1 MESPSIPSTI
11 LQDEIKNLTALLA
24 AKDAHILHLERSF
37 AQHTEQLNAANAE
50 LLAQNEEL
58 QQTQEELLAQREF
71 IEQQKKDLEKANK
84 RMQANEQILAKA
96 YENIK
101 IKEAEIHTQK
111 VMLEESNAELL
122 TQNEELQQTQ
132 EELLAQ
138 REFIEQQKN
147 DLEKANKRMQA
158 NEQILAKAYEKIK
171 AKEVEVNTQKV
182 MLEEYN
188 AELLTQNEE
197 LQQTQEELL
206 AQREFIEQQ
215 KKDLEKANKRM
226 QANEQILSKAYEKI
240 KQKEAEVQAQKA
252 ILEQKNVEMAQQ
264 NEELQVAQTQLLE
277 QRNFIEEQHQILQIQ
292 TNKIKNSIEAALMIQ
307 KAILPHH
314 QKMQQLLQNYFV
326 IYMPKDIV
334 SGDFWWV
341 QKINNKT
348 FIAAIDCT
356 GHGVAGAFM
365 TLITSSLLD
374 KTVGVLGVHQPADIL
389 IKIHEEIQVVL
400 QQKDTYNNYGMD
412 MSLICLEEN
421 HQDTMQLTFAGA
433 KRPIYII
440 ENSQLTELKGT
451 RKGIGG
457 YQNRV
462 TSFEQ
467 IQVEVPKGA
476 WIYTGT
482 DGLADQNDTARKRL
496 GDMTVK
502 ETLLA
507 IHHLPPAQQETQ
519 LLELLQN
526 HMKDEEQRDDILWLG
541 FEVATFN

>member
-1 MESPSIPSTI
+1 MESTNIPSAI
-11 LQDEIKNLTALLA
+11 LQDEIKKLTELLA
-24 AKDAHILHLERSF
+24 AKDAHILHLEHSF
-37 AQHTEQLNAANAE
+37 AQYTEQLGAANAE

-96 YENIK
+96 YEKIK
-101 IKEAEIHTQK
+101 VKEAEI
-111 VMLEESNAELL
+111 
-122 TQNEELQQTQ
+122 
-132 EELLAQ
+132 
-138 REFIEQQKN
+138 
-147 DLEKANKRMQA
+147 
-158 NEQILAKAYEKIK
+158 
-171 AKEVEVNTQKV
+171 NTQKV
-182 MLEEYN
+182 LLEESN

-252 ILEQKNVEMAQQ
+252 ILEQQ
-264 NEELQVAQTQLLE
+264 NEEMTLQNEALQIAQTQLLQ
-277 QRNFIEEQHQILQIQ
+277 QRNFIEEQHQKLQLQ

-326 IYMPKDIV
+326 IYKPKDIV

-341 QKINNKT
+341 QKIDNKT
-348 FIAAIDCT
+348 FVAAIDCT

-374 KTVGVLGVHQPADIL
+374 KTVTVLGIHQPADIL
-389 IKIHEEIQVVL
+389 IKLHEEIQTVL
-400 QQKDTYNNYGMD
+400 QQKDTQNNYGMD

-421 HQDTMQLTFAGA
+421 QKNTMNVTFSGA

-440 ENSQLTELKGT
+440 ENQQLTELKGT

-457 YQNRV
+457 YQNKV
-462 TSFEQ
+462 MNFEQ
-467 IQVEVPKGA
+467 ITVEIPKGA

-482 DGLADQNDTARKRL
+482 DGLADQNDVTRKRL
-496 GDMTVK
+496 GEVTLK
-502 ETLLA
+502 ENLLA
-507 IHHLPPAQQETQ
+507 IHHLSPVQQEKH

-541 FEVATFN
+541 FEVAQN